1 MFYTDGQYWLWKAMW
16 SFAELTYAIWPSV
29 SLELDI
35 SILNSVCKTHLQ
47 NHFLFTLCI
56 QLFSQQNLIQHSAGQ
71 DTFESSHDQLLMTI
85 ITLGQWNTVAI
96 VMSFLLTA
104 VCAIWYFKAYRDPR
118 HICILNSHTRNTG
131 ILIIHEQCR
140 IYVYI

>member
-1 MFYTDGQYWLWKAMW
+1 MW
-16 SFAELTYAIWPSV
+16 SFAELTYAICPSV

-35 SILNSVCKTHLQ
+35 SILNSVYKTHLQ
-47 NHFLFTLCI
+47 NHFLFTLC
-56 QLFSQQNLIQHSAGQ
+56 LQQNLIQHSAVQ
-71 DTFESSHDQLLMTI
+71 DTSESSHDQLLMTI

-104 VCAIWYFKAYRDPR
+104 VCAIGYFKAYRDPG
-118 HICILNSHTRNTG
+118 HIYILNSHTRNTG